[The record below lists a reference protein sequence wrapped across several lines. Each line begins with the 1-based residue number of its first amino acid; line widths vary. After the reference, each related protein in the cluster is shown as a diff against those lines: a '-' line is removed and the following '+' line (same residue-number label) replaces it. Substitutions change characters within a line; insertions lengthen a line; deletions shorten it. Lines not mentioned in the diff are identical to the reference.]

1 MLVPLSNANTP
12 HLEKI
17 FLQQHL
23 WDIPFENPLDA
34 SVRSLEMQEWQHV
47 APKLYIKLS
56 TTSITILFN
65 TNVIKAVKW
74 REMDNSNE
82 LFPFTPGANR
92 ASRTGTTCLKEM
104 GQYLALDLMK
114 ILQLQM

>member
-1 MLVPLSNANTP
+1 
-12 HLEKI
+12 
-17 FLQQHL
+17 
-23 WDIPFENPLDA
+23 
-34 SVRSLEMQEWQHV
+34 MQKWQHI
-47 APKLYIKLS
+47 APKLFTKLS

-74 REMDNSNE
+74 REVDNSNE
-82 LFPFTPGANR
+82 LFPFPPGTNR
-92 ASRTGTTCLKEM
+92 ASRTGTVCLKEM